1 MKRTINYGML
11 RRIIGYLLFLEG
23 IFMLIPLATC
33 LYYNE
38 SDWMGFAGASILTAA
53 IGYLMSRI
61 KPESTRMGRR
71 EGFMLTASIWVVFSI
86 FGLIPFMASTHHLGF
101 SSAFFEAMSSF
112 TTTGATTICQDETT
126 LGYGLRLWQALM
138 QWLGGMG
145 IILFTL
151 AILPALNSSG
161 GMQMFNA
168 EVTGITKDKL
178 LPRVSYTAMALWG
191 VYTVLTLIMVALLW
205 IGPMSFYDSLCHAF
219 GTLSTGGFSSRAGGI
234 AEFHSDYV
242 IIVVTIFM
250 FFGGMNIANLYRVAL
265 GKFSR
270 IKQDEVIR
278 VYVVAIVVM
287 TLCFIIS
294 RVVEGSITN
303 WREVTILP
311 LFQVVSTIT
320 STGYLA
326 PGFTYFAPFLLALTF
341 MMMFSGGCAGST
353 SGGAKIDR
361 LVYLHKYLGNEIKLV
376 SRPNDI
382 LPVRVNG
389 TVIPSEIVS
398 KVVAFLCLYFVC
410 IAVGGIVLSAMGL
423 PAVDSFFSAFSC
435 ISNTS
440 FGASVT
446 GYGDDYLMI
455 PDAAKWV
462 LSALMLIG
470 RLEIFTVLVLFSPGF
485 WNR

>member
-1 MKRTINYGML
+1 MKRRINYAML
-11 RRIIGYLLFLEG
+11 RRIIGYLLGLEA
-23 IFMLIPLATC
+23 IFMLVPLATC
-33 LYYNE
+33 LYYGE
-38 SDWMGFAGASILTAA
+38 SDWIGFAGSAALTAL
-53 IGYLMSRI
+53 IGYLMSRV

-71 EGFMLTASIWVVFSI
+71 EGFMLTASVWVVFSI
-86 FGLIPFMASTHHLGF
+86 FGLIPFMVSIHRLSF

-112 TTTGATTICQDETT
+112 TTTGATTINPDVVT
-126 LGYGLRLWQALM
+126 LGYGLRMWQALM

-178 LPRVSYTAMALWG
+178 LPRVSFTAMALWG
-191 VYTVLTLIMVALLW
+191 VYTVLTLIMVGLLW
-205 IGPMSFYDSLCHAF
+205 LGPMSFYDSLCHAF
-219 GTLSTGGFSSRAGGI
+219 GTLSTGGFSSRVGGI
-234 AEFHSDYV
+234 AEFNSDYV
-242 IIVVTIFM
+242 IIVVTVFM
-250 FFGGMNIANLYRVAL
+250 FFGGMNIANLYRLAL
-265 GKFSR
+265 GKLTR
-270 IKQDEVIR
+270 VRQDEVIR
-278 VYVVAIVVM
+278 VYVVGILAM
-287 TLCFIIS
+287 TICFIIA
-294 RVVEGSITN
+294 RLFEGPVTN
-303 WREVTILP
+303 WRDVTILP

-341 MMMFSGGCAGST
+341 IMMLSGGCAGST

-389 TVIPSEIVS
+389 TVIPAEIVS
-398 KVVAFLCLYFVC
+398 KVVAFLCLYFIC

-423 PAVDSFFSAFSC
+423 PAVDSFFSSFSC
-435 ISNTS
+435 ISNTG

-446 GYGDDYLMI
+446 GYGDDYLLI

-462 LSALMLIG
+462 LSGLMLIG